1 MIQWSPDTNKQG
13 FYDYEQKSIYGFSLT
28 HLSGVGCPIFA
39 DMPVLPWSGPFE
51 VSPGKNRDA
60 YAVAFDHS
68 TESAEPGYYAVT
80 LAGGV
85 RVELT
90 VDERSGIAR
99 FSFPAGVPARLL
111 LNSGGS
117 ADADVHLPF
126 LPPVGREKDGSQVE
140 LNGNDSVSGT
150 VTAGGF
156 CGSATH
162 YTLYMTAQFEQPYQ
176 SFAVWKDNDIHPG
189 ERTAIGSHTGA
200 YLDFGRH
207 REVLM
212 RVGISYVSQAN
223 ALDNLNR
230 EIPDWGFD
238 RHRAKAKNA
247 WTESLNKVEIVGG
260 APDQRKIFATGL
272 YHSLLDP
279 TVFSDENGDY
289 TGFDWKVHS
298 LAGTT
303 QNAQYANFSDWDI
316 YRNTVQLQALLV
328 AGQESDMMQSLVND
342 AVESGWFPRWPAANE
357 STYVMAGDSPVI
369 LLSSA
374 YAFGAQSFDV
384 KTALKYMVKAG
395 SVPDRELPWGHR
407 YNQTTERPH
416 LEEYLRYGFVPVD
429 DPISASRTLEY
440 ANADFAIARFAGALG
455 DSTEY
460 RHFLQQSEN
469 WRNLFDPETRWIRPR
484 HADGSWLMGFDPD
497 KSLPRQ
503 SNSSVSTDQVGFE
516 EGNTYQYTFMI
527 PFDYPE
533 LFRRIGSEA
542 EVEARLD
549 RFFSKLRCWGD
560 PCFNMENEPD
570 FVTPYAYVFAGMP
583 WKAQDVITRI
593 EKETFKTSPDGIP
606 GNDDLGA
613 TSGVF
618 VWNALGFYPAVPGI
632 GGVALG
638 VPMFHRAT
646 IHISDGRIL
655 NVLGEGSG
663 TYVQSVTLNGVPY
676 SSSWLPLSAL
686 KSGTSELVFKLAA
699 TPNKERGLAASDRPP
714 SFTQ

>member
-1 MIQWSPDTNKQG
+1 
-13 FYDYEQKSIYGFSLT
+13 
-28 HLSGVGCPIFA
+28 
-39 DMPVLPWSGPFE
+39 
-51 VSPGKNRDA
+51 
-60 YAVAFDHS
+60 
-68 TESAEPGYYAVT
+68 
-80 LAGGV
+80 
-85 RVELT
+85 
-90 VDERSGIAR
+90 
-99 FSFPAGVPARLL
+99 
-111 LNSGGS
+111 
-117 ADADVHLPF
+117 
-126 LPPVGREKDGSQVE
+126 
-140 LNGNDSVSGT
+140 
-150 VTAGGF
+150 
-156 CGSATH
+156 
-162 YTLYMTAQFEQPYQ
+162 
-176 SFAVWKDNDIHPG
+176 
-189 ERTAIGSHTGA
+189 
-200 YLDFGRH
+200 
-207 REVLM
+207 
-212 RVGISYVSQAN
+212 
-223 ALDNLNR
+223 
-230 EIPDWGFD
+230 
-238 RHRAKAKNA
+238 
-247 WTESLNKVEIVGG
+247 
-260 APDQRKIFATGL
+260 
-272 YHSLLDP
+272 
-279 TVFSDENGDY
+279 
-289 TGFDWKVHS
+289 
-298 LAGTT
+298 
-303 QNAQYANFSDWDI
+303 
-316 YRNTVQLQALLV
+316 
-328 AGQESDMMQSLVND
+328 
-342 AVESGWFPRWPAANE
+342 
-357 STYVMAGDSPVI
+357 
-369 LLSSA
+369 
-374 YAFGAQSFDV
+374 
-384 KTALKYMVKAG
+384 
-395 SVPDRELPWGHR
+395 
-407 YNQTTERPH
+407 
-416 LEEYLRYGFVPVD
+416 
-429 DPISASRTLEY
+429 
-440 ANADFAIARFAGALG
+440 
-455 DSTEY
+455 
-460 RHFLQQSEN
+460 
-469 WRNLFDPETRWIRPR
+469 
-484 HADGSWLMGFDPD
+484 MGFDPD